1 MARMRLVLVIV
12 GVFMGLTLPG
22 SPRAN
27 APTTAEQIQRGKYLV
42 LHVAM
47 CVQCHTPRDQQGRLD
62 ETRLLRGA
70 PMPVPPPPF
79 PSFAWAFRAPALAG
93 LPGLTAKDTISLLQT
108 GKRPADGSSPNPP
121 MPPFRFT
128 PEDAT
133 AVVTYL
139 ESLTP

>member
-1 MARMRLVLVIV
+1 MARMRLVLVVV
-12 GVFMGLTLPG
+12 GAFMGLSLPG
-22 SPRAN
+22 FLRAE

-70 PMPVPPPPF
+70 PMPVLSPF

-93 LPGLTAKDTISLLQT
+93 LPGLPAKDAISFLQT
-108 GKRPADGSSPNPP
+108 GKRPDGSSPNPP

-128 PEDAT
+128 QEDAT
-133 AVVTYL
+133 AVVAYL